1 MNTVTFMGN
10 PLHLEGNLPVVGQKA
25 PEFTV
30 CNNGLEPRSLKDY
43 AGKIVVLVSVPS
55 LDTPVCDMEVR
66 RFNKEA
72 AALSDKVQIL
82 ALSCDLPF
90 AQARWCGAA
99 GVQAVESLSDYK
111 DVDFGKNYGVLI
123 QELRLLARAIF
134 VVAPDGTLAY
144 SQLVPE
150 VTNEPDYDAG
160 LTGPIHCSDAS
171 GLPSGSP
178 FFVSSLA
185 PESFLSLSFSLR
197 MQVREHCPSQIIE
210 MLMEWHKTAMS
221 LGKDGLANAPREAC
235 RVTSFSG

>member
-10 PLHLEGNLPVVGQKA
+10 LLHLEGNLPAVGQKA

-43 AGKIVVLVSVPS
+43 GGKIVVLVSVPS

-72 AALSDKVQIL
+72 ASLSDKVQIL

-99 GVQAVESLSDYK
+99 GVK

-150 VTNEPDYDAG
+150 VTNEPDYDAV
-160 LTGPIHCSDAS
+160 LDA
-171 GLPSGSP
+171 
-178 FFVSSLA
+178 VKKLA
-185 PESFLSLSFSLR
+185 
-197 MQVREHCPSQIIE
+197 
-210 MLMEWHKTAMS
+210 
-221 LGKDGLANAPREAC
+221 
-235 RVTSFSG
+235 